1 MNESTKLIN
10 TAHCPDT
17 IGGKPL
23 NTVNPP
29 LFQGSTVLFECC
41 EDMQR
46 AQSGQYGGVTY
57 GTDRLPTQRSFED
70 ALRDIEGGHLC
81 RAFQSGISAITHT
94 LMAFTRSGDH
104 ILVCENVYGPTARF
118 CDQVLSKFNV
128 QSTYVPSAVG
138 VDIVDFIRPETRV
151 VFLESPGSNT
161 FEIQDIP
168 AVVEVA
174 RSRGILTVIDNT
186 WATPLYL
193 KPFELGVDVSI
204 QSVTKYICGHSDV
217 LLGAVTVGERWA
229 EQFARYY
236 KTLEIF
242 AAPGDCY
249 LALRGLK
256 TLAVRLKR
264 HEQSAL
270 RIAQWLETCDLVGRV
285 MHPALPSHP
294 QHDLWRRDFSGSSG
308 LFAFTFKE
316 DWPQARI
323 AAFVDAL
330 DLFGIGFSWGGFK
343 SLVTAGQYRRP
354 AGSPYAGKT
363 VIRLNIG
370 LEDPEDL
377 IADLKKG
384 FAAAGAAGQSS
395 SS

>member
-1 MNESTKLIN
+1 MKESTRLIN
-10 TAHCPDT
+10 TAQCPAAVD
-17 IGGKPL
+17 GKPL
-23 NTVNPP
+23 KTVNPP
-29 LFQGSTVLFECC
+29 VYRGSTVLFERW

-46 AQSGQYGGVTY
+46 AQSGQYGGIAY
-57 GTDRLPTQRSFED
+57 GTDRLPTQRSFEE
-70 ALRDIEGGHLC
+70 ALRDVEGGHLT

-118 CDQVLSKFNV
+118 CDRVLSKFNV
-128 QSTYVPSAVG
+128 QATYVPSAVG
-138 VDIVDFIRPETRV
+138 ADITDFMRPETRLI
-151 VFLESPGSNT
+151 FLESPGSNT

-168 AVVEVA
+168 AIAEIA
-174 RSRGILTVIDNT
+174 REKGIVTVIDNT

-193 KPFELGVDVSI
+193 KPFALGVDVSI
-204 QSVTKYICGHSDV
+204 QSVTKYISGHSDV
-217 LLGAVTVGERWA
+217 LLGAVTVNRRCA
-229 EQFARYY
+229 ESFANYY

-242 AAPGDCY
+242 ASPNDCY

-256 TLAVRLKR
+256 TLPVRLKR
-264 HEQSAL
+264 HEASAL
-270 RIAQWLETCDLVGRV
+270 QIARWLETCDAVEEV

-294 QHDLWRRDFSGSSG
+294 QHRLWRRDFSGASG
-308 LFAFTFKE
+308 LFAFTFKK
-316 DWPQARI
+316 DWTPARI
-323 AAFVDAL
+323 GAFVDAL

-354 AGSPYAGKT
+354 AGSRYAGKT

-370 LEDPEDL
+370 LEDPADL

-384 FAAAGAAGQSS
+384 LSAVG
-395 SS
+395 